1 MSRTAHDRVR
11 PERNERLRRAREA
24 LPSRLAP
31 GEPLSRAELADAVNR
46 YLLETT
52 GKRYALNAHHIAK
65 WERGAVRWPT
75 AAYRAALRA
84 VLGAADDTVLGFR
97 SRNRNPAPPVIPSI
111 GIPTTSVDAI
121 RVVSASFQ
129 SADRRVGGGNLY
141 ETVRHYF
148 NTVVMP
154 LVKLKQDDAEVL
166 SAAASMLELAGWM
179 AHDSGNDVPARE
191 HFLTAYRLAAAASN
205 HALVANVC
213 ASLSHLA
220 TEMRQAKAAA
230 DYALNGLTHTMNTE
244 GTGRLVTRLHA
255 LHARALAQ
263 QGDRTGTERHLAYA
277 QEGLARA
284 DAACHWIAPFDRAS
298 LASETTECWR
308 SLGDL
313 RRGELHAREAV
324 QLRPPDRVRSRALSL
339 LSLAQVLS
347 DTGRYDEAADTGNTV
362 LAEASALSSAR
373 VHGKL
378 DDLAS
383 SLLPHHRVPGVAE
396 FFAARA
402 AIPLRESA

>member
-1 MSRTAHDRVR
+1 MSRTPHDRRR

-24 LPSRLAP
+24 QPSRLAP
-31 GEPLSRAELADAVNR
+31 GEPLSRAELAAAVNG

-52 GKRYALNAHHIAK
+52 GHRYDLDAHHVAK

-84 VLGAADDTVLGFR
+84 VLGAADDATLGFR
-97 SRNRNPAPPVIPSI
+97 PRGAPAPPPAP
-111 GIPTTSVDAI
+111 GNGLPATSVEAI

-154 LVKLKQDDAEVL
+154 LVQQKQDDADVL
-166 SAAASMLELAGWM
+166 SAAASMIELAGWM

-191 HFLTAYRLAAAASN
+191 HFLTGYRLASAAAN

-213 ASLSHLA
+213 ASLSHLS
-220 TEMRQAKAAA
+220 TEMRQAKVAA

-255 LHARALAQ
+255 LHARALAA
-263 QGDRTGTERHLAYA
+263 QGDRTGTEHQLAFA
-277 QEGLARA
+277 QERLTRT
-284 DAACHWIAPFDRAS
+284 DDTCPWIAPFDHAS

-324 QLRPPDRVRSRALSL
+324 QLRPSDRVRSRALSL
-339 LSLAQVLS
+339 LALAQVLS
-347 DTGRYDEAADTGNTV
+347 DAGRHDEAADTGTTV
-362 LAEASALSSAR
+362 LVEASALSSAR
-373 VHGKL
+373 VHGRL
-378 DDLAS
+378 DALAT
-383 SLLPHHRVPGVAE
+383 SLLPHHRVPGVAD

-402 AIPLRESA
+402 AYPLRDSA